1 MHYKILKKSSKNKAR
16 TGQIS
21 TLHGT
26 INTPVFMPVGTQATV
41 KTIAPDELK
50 DIGVEIVLANT
61 YYLLLR
67 PGDQLIRRAGGLHR
81 FMSWDRPVLT
91 DSGGY
96 QVFSLSSSRKIKE
109 EGVEFRSHI
118 DGNSCFLSPEEAI
131 KVQNNLGADIIMAFD
146 ECSPYPCEHSEAKQ
160 SMERTLRWAKRCK
173 EQFNKE
179 TDSLLNHKCSLFG
192 IVQGGIYNDLR
203 KQSIQETINIGFD
216 GYALGGLSV
225 GEPKNLMYEVL
236 NYALP
241 FLPEEKPRY
250 LMGIGSPEDLWDCV
264 ELGIDMFDC
273 VMPTKNARNG
283 QLFTTFGKVN
293 IKNAQYKDDFS
304 PLDPECNCY
313 TCRKFTRAYLSHLF
327 RVGEILALRLNT
339 LHNLYFMIKLMTK
352 IRKAIEE
359 DNFETA
365 KKEFLEKYER
375 STSKVNS

>member
-1 MHYKILKKSSKNKAR
+1 MHFKTLRKSNKNKAR

-41 KTIAPDELK
+41 KTIAPNELK

-67 PGDQLIRRAGGLHR
+67 PGDRLIRQAGGLHR

-96 QVFSLSSSRKIKE
+96 QVFSLSKSRKIQE

-118 DGNSCFLSPEEAI
+118 DGKSCFLSPEEAI

-146 ECSPYPCEHSEAKQ
+146 ECSPYPCEYNEAKQ

-173 EQFNKE
+173 EQFSKE
-179 TDSLLNHKCSLFG
+179 TEVLLNHKCSLFG

-203 KQSIQETINIGFD
+203 KQSIEETINIGFD

-236 NYALP
+236 NYTLP

-250 LMGIGSPEDLWDCV
+250 LMGIGTPEDLWNCV

-304 PLDPECNCY
+304 SLDPECNCY
-313 TCRKFTRAYLSHLF
+313 TCRNFTKAYLSHLF

-339 LHNLYFMIKLMTK
+339 LHNLYFMVKLMTK

-359 DNFETA
+359 DNFGTA
-365 KKEFLEKYER
+365 KKEFLEKYEQN
-375 STSKVNS
+375 TSKGNP